1 MRRVIVFGFLATF
14 VSSFGQT
21 FFLGLFS
28 PQFQA
33 AAGIGSTR
41 VSLLYGVATLA
52 SGSLLFWLG
61 GAMDRLPLRRAI
73 VITLLLFVTGSLLAA
88 GVQGSLVL
96 LAAFFLL
103 RIGGQGLLT
112 QLAVVSAARNGGR
125 RRGAV
130 IAWASMG
137 VILGEAILPAGVIA
151 ALDSIDWRA
160 LWLGIATVLVVLVGP
175 ALWWLQHG
183 IHWQERAPTADPSSA
198 PALRRRTLL
207 RTPAFWAGAAI
218 LLLPPFMA
226 TGFLFEQSSI
236 AALKDWPAGAIGA
249 AFTVFA
255 VLRALGTWIYGRATD
270 RFGAARMARLHL
282 IPMALSFAS
291 LALPLGPGSIWI
303 AFAGIG
309 FTNGANSVLGGALWA
324 DLFGTAAVGTVRGV
338 FTAAMVIASAL
349 APITVAGV
357 LSLGLGAGGL
367 GLLFA
372 ACALA
377 VPLLAAPWLD
387 PRKDPATR

>member
-73 VITLLLFVTGSLLAA
+73 AITLLLFVTGSLLAA

-137 VILGEAILPAGVIA
+137 VILGEATLPAGVIA

-291 LALPLGPGSIWI
+291 LALPLGSGSIWI

-377 VPLLAAPWLD
+377 APLLAAPWLD
-387 PRKDPATR
+387 PRQDPAAR

>member
-73 VITLLLFVTGSLLAA
+73 AITLLLFVTGSLLAA

-137 VILGEAILPAGVIA
+137 VILGEATLPAGVIA

-377 VPLLAAPWLD
+377 VPLLAAPWLG

>member
-73 VITLLLFVTGSLLAA
+73 AITLLLFVTGSLLAA

-137 VILGEAILPAGVIA
+137 VILGEKPCPPA
-151 ALDSIDWRA
+151 
-160 LWLGIATVLVVLVGP
+160 
-175 ALWWLQHG
+175 
-183 IHWQERAPTADPSSA
+183 
-198 PALRRRTLL
+198 
-207 RTPAFWAGAAI
+207 
-218 LLLPPFMA
+218 
-226 TGFLFEQSSI
+226 
-236 AALKDWPAGAIGA
+236 
-249 AFTVFA
+249 
-255 VLRALGTWIYGRATD
+255 
-270 RFGAARMARLHL
+270 
-282 IPMALSFAS
+282 
-291 LALPLGPGSIWI
+291 
-303 AFAGIG
+303 
-309 FTNGANSVLGGALWA
+309 
-324 DLFGTAAVGTVRGV
+324 
-338 FTAAMVIASAL
+338 
-349 APITVAGV
+349 
-357 LSLGLGAGGL
+357 
-367 GLLFA
+367 
-372 ACALA
+372 
-377 VPLLAAPWLD
+377 
-387 PRKDPATR
+387 

>member
-73 VITLLLFVTGSLLAA
+73 AITLLLFVTGSLLAA

-137 VILGEAILPAGVIA
+137 VILGEATLPAGVIA

-377 VPLLAAPWLD
+377 APLLAAPWLD
-387 PRKDPATR
+387 PRQDPAAR